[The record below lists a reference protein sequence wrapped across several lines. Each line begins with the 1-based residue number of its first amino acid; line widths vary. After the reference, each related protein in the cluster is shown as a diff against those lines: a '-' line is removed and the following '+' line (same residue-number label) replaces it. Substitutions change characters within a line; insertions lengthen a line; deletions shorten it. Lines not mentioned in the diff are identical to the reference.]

1 MTNKQLILYA
11 IPIKAMLA
19 FLDIRRATTA
29 KENTNDN
36 NKDFLPANNDKVKQ
50 CLLKLN
56 PRKIIGQNKI
66 PSVLIK
72 MAAESLMSTSLSIAI
87 NKSINITFF
96 LVMQS

>member
-1 MTNKQLILYA
+1 MTNKQFILYA
-11 IPIKAMLA
+11 ISIKAILA

-29 KENTNDN
+29 KENTND